1 MTAHDAITA
10 TERRD
15 AVTATPSHDAVIV
28 GAGHNGLVAAFYLAR
43 AGIKLLVLERR
54 DAIGGA
60 AVTEEFHPGFR
71 NSSASYAVSLLRE
84 EIVADMELKRHG
96 YETIPLKG
104 SFGPLHDGRSILLT
118 GDPDRDRAQIGQVSN
133 RDYDAMQRFD
143 EAMGRLSDFLRDLM
157 LREPPAL
164 GGGGIG
170 DVLSMLRTGNRLRK
184 LAPEDRHLLIQIF
197 TAPAAD
203 ILDRWFDSDAVKARY
218 ASTITAGN
226 AVSLHA
232 PGSSINM
239 LHLAVGSVDG
249 VRRRW
254 AYVKGGMGSITQA
267 MAKALAEKGGT
278 IRNRAAVRRITVENG
293 RATGVELESGE
304 RIAAKL
310 VLANTDPNR
319 TFLKLVGS
327 ENLAPDFARDIERFR
342 QWSGSF
348 RLNFALDGVPEFACL
363 PGPDIGIQ
371 HQCFLHMENGYAD
384 FEESFRAASAGKLPP
399 NPIVDATIPTS
410 LDDSLAPP
418 GKHIMG
424 VLAQQYPKEL
434 ADGRSWADA
443 RDEATEGVIRVIERY
458 IPKFRQQILGIM
470 ALTPADLEARFGL
483 TGGDVYH
490 GRLDLDQLFSLRPH
504 PQAAQY
510 RTPVRGLYL
519 CGSGAHPGG
528 GVSGA
533 PGYNAARRVLRDRR
547 ARLV

>member
-1 MTAHDAITA
+1 MNNMQHIATAVHDAI
-10 TERRD
+10 
-15 AVTATPSHDAVIV
+15 VV

-43 AGIKLLVLERR
+43 AGIRPLVLERR
-54 DAIGGA
+54 EIIGGA

-71 NSSASYAVSLLRE
+71 NSSASYVVSLLRE

-96 YETIPLKG
+96 YETIRLKG
-104 SFGPLHDGRSILLT
+104 AFDLLHDGRSLLLT
-118 GDPDRDRAQIGQVSN
+118 GEEDHDRAQIGQVSN
-133 RDYDAMQRFD
+133 RDYDAMGRFD
-143 EAMGRLSDFLRDLM
+143 EAMARLSDFLRDLM

-170 DVLSMLRTGNRLRK
+170 DLLSMLRTGNRMRK
-184 LAPEDRHLLIQIF
+184 LSPEDRHLLIQIF

-218 ASTITAGN
+218 AGSITAGS
-226 AVSLHA
+226 AVSLRA
-232 PGSSINM
+232 PGSAINM
-239 LHLAVGSVDG
+239 LHLSVGSVDG
-249 VRRRW
+249 VRHRW
-254 AYVKGGMGSITQA
+254 AFAKGGMGSITQA
-267 MAKALAEKGGT
+267 MAKALAEKGGA
-278 IRNRAAVRRITVENG
+278 IRTGAAVKRIVIENG

-304 RIAAKL
+304 RIDAKL

-319 TFLKLVGS
+319 TFLKLVGRDHLS
-327 ENLAPDFARDIERFR
+327 AGFAQGIERFR

-348 RLNFALDGVPEFACL
+348 RLNFALDGVPEFACR

-371 HQCFLHMENGYAD
+371 HQCFIHMGRGFAD
-384 FEESFRAASAGKLPP
+384 FEESFQAASQGRLPK
-399 NPIVDATIPTS
+399 NPIVGANIPTS
-410 LDDSLAPP
+410 LDDSLAPQ

-434 ADGRSWADA
+434 ADGRSWDSA

-458 IPKFRQQILGIM
+458 IPRFRKQILGVM

-504 PQAAQY
+504 PEAAQY
-510 RTPVRGLYL
+510 RTPIKGLYL

-533 PGYNAARRVLRDRR
+533 PGYNAARRVLKDYRARR
-547 ARLV
+547 A